1 MTALTDDDLFYARVV
16 AAFVDALED
25 TGREVAP
32 DAAARTLD
40 VGAAGGAGR
49 VLVVVRP
56 AARTVTLYAPHLQ
69 RVPSDE
75 RARVAELV
83 VRATS
88 DLFVA
93 ALELDTRTGVVSAC
107 HALALGEVEP
117 PDEALVGLVVAALE
131 EVETTI
137 ARYAPAVAAVL
148 DGAEPAAAAADVL
161 RADLA

>member
-1 MTALTDDDLFYARVV
+1 MSGLTEDDLFYARVV
-16 AAFVDALED
+16 AAFVDA
-25 TGREVAP
+25 GRDVVP

-40 VGAAGGAGR
+40 VRDGDGAP

-56 AARTVTLYAPHLQ
+56 AARTVTLYASHLH

-75 RARVAELV
+75 RARVADLV

-93 ALELDTRTGVVSAC
+93 TLDLDTRTGVVSAR

-117 PDEALVGLVVAALE
+117 PDDALVGLVVAALE
-131 EVETTI
+131 EVGTTI
-137 ARYAPAVAAVL
+137 ARYAPAVTAVL
-148 DGAEPAAAAADVL
+148 AGTEPATAAADVL
-161 RADLA
+161 RADLTA